1 MKTHSDMSEYFRV
14 PKLGQHYTMRWAAE
28 DMEYERTKSN
38 ANIDCE
44 NTDRNNTSGQ
54 PEGTLITSKSFYHYE
69 SYIWTV

>member
-38 ANIDCE
+38 ANNDCE

-54 PEGTLITSKSFYHYE
+54 PEGTLITSKSF
-69 SYIWTV
+69 